1 MSYPDYIAPSSLDEA
16 LEILGDTT
24 RASMILAGGTNIIQR
39 LHTREI
45 EPHLLVDILRL
56 PLSFSFLQ
64 HDCLYLGAGSTYR
77 QVIEDPLVTRY
88 FPALTIACQEIG
100 SPSIRNRGTLGGNLA
115 VSIPEANTV
124 PALLA
129 YDAQLLISNKDKERT
144 LSLSDLYG
152 ASGESILPTGD
163 LIKTILIQL
172 PPPLTAARFIKFGFR
187 RGMATAVVNVAVRV
201 SLDQDRIIRHAR
213 IALGSYADRP
223 FRAVTAE
230 NLLLGHK
237 LDEASFTSLARLV
250 VESYPARTDLFA
262 GSDYRKKLAMA
273 LIDRA
278 LQGVL
283 SDLERVDL
291 HD

>member
-1 MSYPDYIAPSSLDEA
+1 MSYPDYIAPSTLDEA
-16 LEILGDTT
+16 LELLGDTT

-39 LHTREI
+39 LHAREI
-45 EPHLLVDILRL
+45 EPHLLVDILHL

-64 HDCLYLGAGSTYR
+64 HDCLHLGAGSTYR
-77 QVIEDPLVTRY
+77 QVIEDTLVSRY
-88 FPALTIACQEIG
+88 FPALTKACQEIG

-129 YDAQLLISNKDKERT
+129 YDAQLLIANKNNERT
-144 LSLSDLYG
+144 LSLGDLYG
-152 ASGESILPTGD
+152 DCGESLLLSGD

-172 PPPLTAARFIKFGFR
+172 PAPVTAARFVKFGFR

-201 SLDQDRIIRHAR
+201 SLDQDRIVHHAR
-213 IALGSYADRP
+213 IALGAYADRP

-230 NLLLGHK
+230 NMLLGHK
-237 LDEASFTSLARLV
+237 FDGAPFDSLARLV
-250 VESYPARTDLFA
+250 VESYPARTDLFV

-278 LQGVL
+278 LHGVL
-283 SDLERVDL
+283 SDLERIDL